1 MYRKKNKFLT
11 FLFALLPGAA
21 EMYMGFMKMGLTLLT
36 LFLGIIAIAGWKGME
51 FLVFAALIVW
61 VFSFFHAINLT
72 SLPDEKFAQVEDD
85 YLIHLNSLGVKTSN
99 RKTRK
104 VVAAVLIFAGTILS
118 YNAVCGIIYCIFPKN
133 WLSYLLQIIN
143 TQIIQIIC
151 GIAVIVVG
159 ISMIRGKKRELDEEA
174 QEDGNNRIA
183 EN

>member
-1 MYRKKNKFLT
+1 M
-11 FLFALLPGAA
+11 
-21 EMYMGFMKMGLTLLT
+21 
-36 LFLGIIAIAGWKGME
+36 
-51 FLVFAALIVW
+51 
-61 VFSFFHAINLT
+61 
-72 SLPDEKFAQVEDD
+72 
-85 YLIHLNSLGVKTSN
+85 
-99 RKTRK
+99 
-104 VVAAVLIFAGTILS
+104 VAAVFIFAGTILS

-174 QEDGNNRIA
+174 QEDGNNRID